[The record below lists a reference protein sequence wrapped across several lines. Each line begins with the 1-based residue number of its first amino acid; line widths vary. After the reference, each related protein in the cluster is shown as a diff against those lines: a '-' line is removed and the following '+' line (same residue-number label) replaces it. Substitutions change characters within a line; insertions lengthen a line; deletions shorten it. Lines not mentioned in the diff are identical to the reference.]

1 MPRSF
6 AAIFLWLIPLCAA
19 VGAPP
24 AVEIRLWH
32 GMSGAA
38 GTEFDR
44 VIARY
49 NASQTEYRVV
59 SYFQGPYDDV
69 MADEIKLR
77 RGTRRSPHIVQVQD
91 AATAEMMRSG
101 HARAFW
107 QLVQESRANPRTNSR
122 RKPQPALEARYLPAV
137 AAFLSDAD
145 GRLLALPFTASTPV
159 LYYNRDAFVQAR
171 LDPGLPPKTCRSSP
185 APMRCSRTTSL
196 PSATAG

>member
-1 MPRSF
+1 MQS
-6 AAIFLWLIPLCAA
+6 PLRWSADADWKLDYCNIDRMT
-19 VGAPP
+19 PE
-24 AVEIRLWH
+24 EIAKRR
-32 GMSGAA
+32 
-38 GTEFDR
+38 TEFDR

-107 QLVQESRANPRTNSR
+107 QLVQESRPKPRTHSR
-122 RKPQPALEARYLPAV
+122 RKPQPASSGRSYLH
-137 AAFLSDAD
+137 
-145 GRLLALPFTASTPV
+145 
-159 LYYNRDAFVQAR
+159 
-171 LDPGLPPKTCRSSP
+171 
-185 APMRCSRTTSL
+185 RCSRRKVPSRRSNTTRQSNRE
-196 PSATAG
+196 PRTG